1 MATLDSL
8 STQPQT
14 HRIIIYGAP
23 GSGKTW
29 SIGRLAESHNLYYFS
44 LENGYRTLLNPDC
57 VAPEFR
63 KNIQIIQML
72 DTPETPIA
80 ATSLDSFFRNRKGS
94 FCEAHGRNDCPLCK
108 RSGDPFLDI
117 SIPDL
122 GPKDILIFDSLTQW
136 ENSISFY
143 LTGGKDTDAK
153 GDFEYW
159 RKLAL
164 YLARSLSR
172 IQLINN
178 CSIIVIS
185 HEAGVEMVTGT
196 DRIVPAGGSK
206 NFARSNARFFDGA
219 YYAYKENKKHKLAS
233 ASTFSNI
240 IDTKDRSAFDTSQ
253 FKDPR
258 NALFALFNPDKKEQ
272 ILAEENL
279 KGSK

>member
-1 MATLDSL
+1 MATLESL
-8 STQPQT
+8 SAQPQT
-14 HRIIIYGAP
+14 HRIIIYGSP

-29 SIGRLAESHNLYYFS
+29 AIGRLAESHNLYYFS
-44 LENGYRTLLNPDC
+44 LENGYRTLLNPEC

-80 ATSLDSFFRNRKGS
+80 ATSLDSFFRNGKGS
-94 FCEAHGRNDCPLCK
+94 FCESHGRNDCPLCK

-117 SIPDL
+117 EISKL
-122 GPKDILIFDSLTQW
+122 GAKDILIFDSLTQW
-136 ENSISFY
+136 ENSITFS
-143 LTGGKDTDAK
+143 LVGKDSDAK
-153 GDFEYW
+153 GDYEYW

-164 YLARSLSR
+164 HLSRSLSR

-178 CSIIVIS
+178 CSVIVIS
-185 HEAGVEMVTGT
+185 HEAGIETVAGQ

-219 YYAYKENKKHKLAS
+219 YYAYKENKRHRLAS

-253 FKDPR
+253 FRDPR
-258 NALFALFNPDKKEQ
+258 NALFVLFNPDKKEQ
-272 ILAEENL
+272 ILAEENP